1 MNKTNQIFFLSA
13 SLLFMG
19 CSAVNGKGKEAG
31 GAEPD
36 SPVFVA
42 GSYPARNEE
51 GIKDARRGVA
61 FTANYSGGSLTVSGA
76 AVRRR

>member
-1 MNKTNQIFFLSA
+1 MPSLNTFITLNIMNKTNQIFFLSA

-42 GSYPARNEE
+42 GSYSARNEE
-51 GIKDARRGVA
+51 GVKVFTFAQHDAGHGRA
-61 FTANYSGGSLTVSGA
+61 
-76 AVRRR
+76 

>member
-42 GSYPARNEE
+42 GSYSARNEE
-51 GIKDARRGVA
+51 GVKVFTFAQDDAGHGRA
-61 FTANYSGGSLTVSGA
+61 
-76 AVRRR
+76 